1 MQPRAGPQG
10 SSAGRVFKPDDPD
23 RLAALRRYAGIQQ
36 ELRPLA
42 TRVASGA
49 ARVTNTA
56 IGVVFLVGN
65 TSLRVVAV
73 SGFDVDPS
81 PRPLP
86 TQLEWLLPDGFVQS
100 SHPHNLQI
108 LNALLSS
115 RAGDPETAFGF
126 QAAVPIRSPD
136 GCVLGSLCVLDP
148 RAKVLDQAAVTALE
162 AVAESFES
170 EIELC
175 LDLWNLKRAGTQA
188 NEETEKIRLE
198 QIIESSN
205 EAIISETLEGTVTS
219 WNAAAE
225 RIFGHTA
232 REAIGRN
239 IALIIPG
246 GNEHNIRANLA
257 RLAAGERVEPFETC
271 RLHKNGHEVPVRVSL
286 SPIFG
291 GEGRVIGASSF
302 TADISDHKRTQE
314 VLVRTEARLRAVMT
328 TLPVVV
334 FAVDF
339 EGRFTL
345 CEGRDL
351 NAFGLR
357 QGQLFGESIF
367 KAWAQHPTILEATR
381 RALAGETFTVTLDL
395 NDRALECW
403 FSPLRETG
411 GHNGAT
417 AIATDITE
425 RRRNEQQLALLRTSI
440 EGTSEGVIITD
451 AKLDLPG
458 PRILYVNPAFA
469 RMTGYS
475 SDELVGQSPRIL
487 QGPDTDRA
495 ALRRLRSALTEG
507 QAFSDETLNYRKDGT
522 TYTVEWRVTPVH
534 DAQGQI
540 THFVALQR
548 DITERKRVAS
558 VLAKVATMIEHASDS
573 SATTRT
579 PGSIYS
585 ASERE
590 LSIDLGQIEAQLGS
604 VRSVLKSDVGLQGRL
619 EEVGGAGGLVQML
632 ALIQSDGV
640 LHLGDVNLHLQSGRI
655 AHVEHSNL
663 PPLDAIIEVF
673 ALESGRFAFNATP
686 TPVTPTINF
695 DPTMLALEAAR
706 RTDEVRR
713 NSIHRIEEAPEERQT
728 QAAPSSITPNTPSDS
743 EGVIVLANA
752 HLALEFVTG
761 VGGIKHFKASLE
773 SNLAWGGNKVVLHG
787 RGLKIV
793 VLNGTL
799 NDWASVT
806 A

>member
-1 MQPRAGPQG
+1 MQPRSALETPLLGGP
-10 SSAGRVFKPDDPD
+10 SSAADSNRQI
-23 RLAALRRYAGIQQ
+23 ALRRYAAIQQ

-42 TRVASGA
+42 TRVASRA
-49 ARVTNTA
+49 ARVTNTSVGVLLM
-56 IGVVFLVGN
+56 IGGAG
-65 TSLRVVAV
+65 LRAVAAF
-73 SGFDVDPS
+73 GLEVDSS
-81 PRPLP
+81 PRPFP
-86 TQLEWLLPDGFVQS
+86 AHVEWLLPDGFVQTS
-100 SHPHNLQI
+100 NPRNLQSFHEF
-108 LNALLSS
+108 LSS
-115 RAGDPETAFGF
+115 RATQAEITVGF
-126 QAAVPIRSPD
+126 QAAVPIHSP
-136 GCVLGSLCVLDP
+136 GGSVLGSLCVLDA
-148 RAKVLDQAAVTALE
+148 RAKVLDATAITALE
-162 AVAESFES
+162 SMAESFES
-170 EIELC
+170 ELELC
-175 LDLWNLKRAGTQA
+175 LDLWNLKRADNQA
-188 NEETEKIRLE
+188 HEGIEKIRLE
-198 QIIESSN
+198 RIIESSN
-205 EAIISETLEGTVTS
+205 EAIISETLEGVVTS

-239 IALIIPG
+239 IAFIIPG
-246 GNEHNIRANLA
+246 GNERNIRANLA
-257 RLAAGERVEPFETC
+257 RLAAGERVDPFETC
-271 RLHKNGHEVPVRVSL
+271 RLHKNGYEVPVRVSL

-291 GEGRVIGASSF
+291 AEGRVIGASSF

-367 KAWAQHPTILEATR
+367 KAWAQHPSILEATR

-425 RRRNEQQLALLRTSI
+425 RRRSEQQLALLRTSI

-451 AKLDLPG
+451 AKLDSPG

-487 QGPDTDRA
+487 QGPDTDRT
-495 ALRRLRSALTEG
+495 ALKRLRYALTEG
-507 QAFSDETLNYRKDGT
+507 QPFNDETVNYRKDGT

-548 DITERKRVAS
+548 DITERKRVAN
-558 VLAKVATMIEHASDS
+558 VLAKVATMIEHASDG
-573 SATTRT
+573 SATTRA
-579 PGSIYS
+579 SRSMYS
-585 ASERE
+585 VSERE

-604 VRSVLKSDVGLQGRL
+604 IRSVLKSDVGLQGRL

-640 LHLGDVNLHLQSGRI
+640 LHLGGVNLHLQSGRI

-663 PPLDAIIEVF
+663 PPLDAILEVF

-713 NSIHRIEEAPEERQT
+713 NSVHRIEEAPEERQT